1 MTYAARPTGTTETPD
16 TALHMTTTILAVL
29 GIFAAVIGAW
39 MEFGPDNGTL
49 TLFNWTWNVADISEL
64 WAPLLMIVGGAM
76 AAIPMG
82 IESVRDWNSD
92 HSRWLMT
99 AEALVAAIGTAAVV
113 VGIVLLF

>member
-1 MTYAARPTGTTETPD
+1 MTYAARPSGTSETPD
-16 TALHMTTTILAVL
+16 TALHVTTTILAVL

-39 MEFGPDNGTL
+39 MEFGPDDGTL
-49 TLFNWTWNVADISEL
+49 TLFNWTWNVAEISGF
-64 WAPLLMIVGGAM
+64 WAPLLMIVGGAV

-82 IESVRDWNSD
+82 IESLRDWSSA
-92 HSRWLMT
+92 HSRWLIA